1 MKKLVFLLSI
11 LFALQSS
18 AQQIIHV
25 AVSGNDHNPGTKKKP
40 LRSISAAA
48 VLAHPGDVVMVH
60 KGIYRERVDPQM
72 GGVSDKMRITYE
84 AAPGEDVEISGA
96 EQIKNWQKVSGD
108 TWRVILPNSF
118 FGSFNPY
125 NDLIHG
131 DWFNGK
137 GRQHHT
143 GAVYLNG
150 DWLDEAANFEDV
162 LQSTPTVPLWYAKV
176 DDNTTTIWAQFKNTD
191 PNAQNVEINVRK
203 TVFYPSKEGIHYITV
218 RGFKLTK
225 AATPWAPPTAEQ
237 MGLIGTHWSKGWVIE
252 NNTVTYSR
260 CSGISL
266 GKYGDEW
273 DNKAQSAEGYV
284 GTINRAEEHGWNGD
298 NIGHNIVRNNVIA
311 HCEQTGIVGSL
322 GCIFSIVTGN
332 EIHDIHVKR
341 LFTGAEMAAIKFH
354 GSIDVIIAHNHIY
367 RSILGIW
374 LDWMAQGTRVTA
386 NLMHDNNQDIFVEV
400 DHGPFMIDNNIMLSA
415 FTMYDHSEG
424 GAFVHNLAL
433 GKLPGPN
440 PDQRKTP
447 YFKPHSTTLA
457 GFKDIPGGDIRFY
470 NNVLNPKANLN
481 GYKSAK
487 QLCPMGGNIT
497 ADSLKAHV
505 YDENGTWY
513 LELNGTG
520 NAVGEQQ
527 QFVTSTMLGKVLGIG
542 LPFENPDGSSRDIS
556 IDYFGNKRTAA
567 FNLPGPFSLKGKDG
581 TKIKVWPVKY

>member
-1 MKKLVFLLSI
+1 
-11 LFALQSS
+11 
-18 AQQIIHV
+18 
-25 AVSGNDHNPGTKKKP
+25 GTKKKP
-40 LRSISAAA
+40 LRSINAAA

-72 GGVSDKMRITYE
+72 GGVSDKKRIIYE
-84 AAPGEDVEISGA
+84 AAPEEDVEISGA
-96 EQIKNWQKVSGD
+96 EQVKNWQKVSGD
-108 TWRVILPNSF
+108 TWKVTLPNSF

-162 LQSTPTVPLWYAKV
+162 LQATPTVSLWYAKV
-176 DDNTTTIWAQFKNTD
+176 DDNTTTIWAQFKDTD
-191 PNAQNVEINVRK
+191 PNIQNVEINVRK
-203 TVFYPSKEGIHYITV
+203 TVFYPSKEGINYITV

-237 MGLIGTHWSKGWVIE
+237 MGLIGTHWSKGWIIE
-252 NNTVTYSR
+252 NNTVSYSR

-311 HCEQTGIVGSL
+311 HCEQAGIVGSL
-322 GCIFSIVTGN
+322 GCIFSVVTGN
-332 EIHDIHVKR
+332 EIHDIHVRR

-374 LDWMAQGTRVTA
+374 LDWMAQGTRVSA

-440 PDQRKTP
+440 SDQRKTP

-481 GYKSAK
+481 GYKNAK
-487 QLCPMGGNIT
+487 QLCPMAGNIT
-497 ADSLKAHV
+497 ADSLKAHI
-505 YDENGTWY
+505 YNENGIWY
-513 LELNGTG
+513 LELSGTG

-527 QFVTSTMLGKVLGIG
+527 QLVTSALLGKVLGIG
-542 LPFENPDGSSRDIS
+542 LPFENPDGSNRDITV
-556 IDYFGNKRTAA
+556 DYFGNKRPPA

-581 TKIKVWPVKY
+581 VKMKVWPVKY